1 MLNLESGDRI
11 ELFYED
17 APATAIRATVGRLL
31 SDREE
36 GMGVEIEDYTAC
48 CMEISVDESSGM
60 DAKQLVLLG
69 MDFQYRLNGRPVTIR
84 KRQDWLVRSSGA
96 PGT

>member
-17 APATAIRATVGRLL
+17 APATTIRATIGRLL

-36 GMGVEIEDYTAC
+36 GMSVEIEDYTAC
-48 CMEISVDESSGM
+48 CIEITVDEPGDI
-60 DAKQLVLLG
+60 DAKQVVLLG
-69 MDFQYRLNGRPVTIR
+69 MDFQYRLNGRPVILR

-96 PGT
+96 PGI